1 MEKKGFVVVADELES
16 MRDQEMEMSFVV
28 VAGGS
33 VLMHRQEMQEV
44 ASVACLVKCRHLG
57 R

>member
-1 MEKKGFVVVADELES
+1 MEKGFVVVVDELES
-16 MRDQEMEMSFVV
+16 MRDQEMEMWFVV
-28 VAGGS
+28 VAGGW

-44 ASVACLVKCRHLG
+44 ASVACLVECRHLG

>member
-1 MEKKGFVVVADELES
+1 MEKGFVVVADELES

-28 VAGGS
+28 VAGGW
-33 VLMHRQEMQEV
+33 VLMHRQEMQEG
-44 ASVACLVKCRHLG
+44 ASVGCLVKRRRLG